1 MVMKCLLTIL
11 DQFLISNELQ
21 DYLEKLKVTSLRE
34 IHPSLSYTS
43 KVSAL
48 IKKQK
53 LLLHPEG
60 LGWAGKLILICL
72 GNVSKVTRSYTR
84 DGSPETRRQI
94 YSKNV

>member
-1 MVMKCLLTIL
+1 MKCLLTIL

-34 IHPSLSYTS
+34 MYLSLSYTS

-53 LLLHPEG
+53 LLLYPEG
-60 LGWAGKLILICL
+60 L
-72 GNVSKVTRSYTR
+72 
-84 DGSPETRRQI
+84 D
-94 YSKNV
+94 